1 MMTLTTI
8 IPTDG
13 SAPEILARTL
23 RSLAQCARPQQH
35 VETIVVENGPAQRAR
50 AIIQEH
56 LPMIAGR
63 YLYHPVGNKSA
74 ALNAAL
80 RHTESE
86 VIVFFDDD
94 VRLSR
99 DVLKIYASAAER
111 LSGRFWG
118 GPTGVDYDH
127 APPDWLMGYLPR
139 SAKGF
144 TLSATETDQID
155 RPTFLGFNWAARATD
170 LRRAG
175 GFDENR
181 GPGAPTGATG
191 QESSMQQR
199 LISDGLRGAYLA
211 DAMVWHYVPQSRCSQ
226 EWLIDRAFR
235 HGVEMALSD
244 APAAAVTTRLKRRMF
259 LRPAQRLVA
268 SFTRDPRHEFRAA
281 FSASRDRGIAHGLK
295 LKMAQPYYRDRARLA

>member
-23 RSLAQCARPQQH
+23 RSLAQCARPTQH
-35 VETIVVENGPAQRAR
+35 VETIVVENGPAQRAS

-74 ALNAAL
+74 ALNVAM
-80 RHTESE
+80 RHTESD
-86 VIVFFDDD
+86 VLIFFDDD
-94 VRLSR
+94 VRLSP
-99 DVLKIYASAAER
+99 DVLNAYASAAER
-111 LSGRFWG
+111 LPGRFWG
-118 GPTGVDYDH
+118 GPTGVDYDD

-144 TLSATETDQID
+144 TLSATETDRID
-155 RPTFLGFNWAARATD
+155 RPMFLGCNWAARAID

-181 GPGAPTGATG
+181 GPGSPTGATG
-191 QESSMQQR
+191 QEASMQQR
-199 LISDGLRGAYLA
+199 LISCGLRGAYLP

-226 EWLIDRAFR
+226 EWLIARAFR
-235 HGVEMALSD
+235 HGVEVALID
-244 APAAAVTTRLKRRMF
+244 APASTLRSRMRQRMLVRPTERVIAAL
-259 LRPAQRLVA
+259 
-268 SFTRDPRHEFRAA
+268 TRDPEREFRAA
-281 FSASRDRGIAHGLK
+281 FGASRDRGIAHGLA
-295 LKMAQPYYRDRARLA
+295 LKRGGLCS